1 MSLTTPI
8 MIRFLSGA
16 QTRRLL
22 PMQAC
27 IDAVREAMVQ
37 VSRGNVA
44 LPLRHAMPIPNGKG
58 MLGMMYGYL
67 GEPEAFGMKLASLYP
82 GNTRLGLSSH
92 MGLMILYEADKGAP
106 LAIMDASVVTAVRTA
121 AASAA
126 ATERLARKDAAVL
139 AILGTGEQADTH
151 LESIAAVRELEQVR
165 IWGRSAARAEALAAQ
180 ARERVRAPIALA
192 GTAEEAVTGAD
203 IICTVTSSPDPI
215 LMGDW
220 VAPGTHVN
228 LVGSSFPDRREVDD
242 DLVVRS
248 RFFVDYRESA
258 LAQAGE
264 FLGARARGL
273 VDDTHIAGEI
283 GQVFAGDRPGRANDS
298 EITVYKSLGIIAQDI
313 AAAMLVWRAA
323 QQHDVGQTLEL

>member
-1 MSLTTPI
+1 MSPAAPI
-8 MIRFLSGA
+8 TIRFLSGA

-37 VSRGNVA
+37 VSRGNAA

-92 MGLMILYEADKGAP
+92 MGLMILYEAEHGKP
-106 LAIMDASVVTAVRTA
+106 LAIMDASVVTAIRTA

-126 ATERLARKDAAVL
+126 ATEALARRDATVL
-139 AILGTGEQADTH
+139 AILGTGEQAAAH
-151 LESIAAVRELEQVR
+151 LESMAAVRELEQVR
-165 IWGRSAARAEALAAQ
+165 IWGRTATRAEALATQ
-180 ARERVRAPIALA
+180 AREHVRAPIAVA

-220 VAPGTHVN
+220 VARGTHVN

-242 DLVVRS
+242 DLVAKS
-248 RFFVDYRESA
+248 RFFADYRRSA

-264 FLGARARGL
+264 FLEAKAHGRIDER
-273 VDDTHIAGEI
+273 HIVAEI
-283 GQVFAGDRPGRANDS
+283 GEVYAGTAAGRTDDS
-298 EITVYKSLGIIAQDI
+298 QITVYKSLGIIAQDI
-313 AAAMLVWRAA
+313 AAAMLVWRTA
-323 QQHDVGQTLEL
+323 QSEDVGHSLEL